1 MTGFG
6 VPGRFV
12 GPLAALLPVVELATA
27 AALLP
32 DPTARWGA
40 GASLVLLFAF
50 SAVIV
55 ANLRRGRAP
64 DCHCF
69 GRLHSAPVSW
79 WTVARNVLLALVAAG
94 LVWGPA
100 PGWLLLAAVAAAVGV
115 TVLERV
121 RSSRESAPRGLA
133 VGSEAPEF
141 RLSALDG
148 AAVTLSALLE
158 RGQPVLLVF
167 SDAHCGPCA
176 ALAPDVARWQR
187 ELDERLTIAVLER
200 RHEQWGSTTDEHG
213 RTIVLLQEDDEVA
226 RAYGA
231 NGTPSAV
238 LVGADGT
245 LASPLV
251 GGALGIE
258 GLFESVRGVPAGPAG
273 VRGRGLTRL
282 ELVARAGAVTLA
294 VLWGARDALAGA
306 IPIAIECKY
315 VRCGNR
321 CCPKKAVCR
330 TRRGKR
336 VCVCPDGREACGAKC
351 CSETFVCRKTAR
363 GKRVCVCPPRTRPCG
378 GRCVPLTDPAH
389 CGGCGR
395 ECPPATVCVN
405 GQCVGGDG
413 SGTDTGGTGTCTC
426 PPGQTCCDGACT
438 DLNTEE
444 THCGRCDQPCP
455 QGQTCCGGECKDL
468 DRDPRNCGRCGKRC
482 PAGFVCS
489 NGTCAEK
496 CPPGE
501 TKCGGG
507 CCKAGAT
514 CESGKCVASCPE
526 DQVPCGPECC
536 RGTTPECCSGTCV
549 GFGLDEEHCGACF
562 NKCKQGEFCR
572 FGECVCPLGQT
583 CG

>member
-1 MTGFG
+1 MTEFG
-6 VPGRFV
+6 VPGRL
-12 GPLAALLPVVELATA
+12 GRPLAALLPLVELATA
-27 AALLP
+27 AALGPAL
-32 DPTARWGA
+32 TARWAA
-40 GASLVLLFAF
+40 GESLALLLAF
-50 SAVIV
+50 SAAI
-55 ANLRRGRAP
+55 ALNLSRGRAP

-79 WTVARNVLLALVAAG
+79 WTVARNLLLALVAAG
-94 LVWGPA
+94 LVWGSTPA
-100 PGWLLLAAVAAAVGV
+100 GIPVAAIAVALGV
-115 TVLERV
+115 TVVER
-121 RSSRESAPRGLA
+121 RRSREKPAARGLP

-141 RLSALDG
+141 QLSALDG
-148 AAVTLSALLE
+148 ATVSLSALRE

-176 ALAPDVARWQR
+176 ALAPDVAGWQR
-187 ELDERLTIAVLER
+187 EHAETLTIAVIER
-200 RHEQWGSTTDEHG
+200 G
-213 RTIVLLQEDDEVA
+213 RELSGPAADPYGRADVLLQEDDAVA

-238 LVGADGT
+238 LVGAQGT
-245 LASPLV
+245 VASPLV
-251 GGALGIE
+251 GGPVGIE
-258 GLFESVRGVPAGPAG
+258 GLLESIGGVPAGPAA

-294 VLWGARDALAGA
+294 VLAGGARQALAGTV
-306 IPIAIECKY
+306 PITLECKY

-336 VCVCPDGREACGAKC
+336 VCICPDGREACGAKC
-351 CSETFVCRKTAR
+351 CPETFVCRKTAR

-395 ECPPATVCVN
+395 QCPPATVCVN

-413 SGTDTGGTGTCTC
+413 SGTDPGGIGACTC
-426 PPGQTCCDGACT
+426 PPGRTCCDGACT
-438 DLNTEE
+438 DLNTDEA
-444 THCGRCDQPCP
+444 HCGRCDQPCP

-468 DRDPRNCGRCGKRC
+468 DRDPRNCGECGKSC
-482 PAGFVCS
+482 TAGFVCS

-496 CPPGE
+496 CPPGDKE
-501 TKCGGG
+501 CGGG
-507 CCKAGAT
+507 CCKAGESCQNGT
-514 CESGKCVASCPE
+514 CVPESGCTDCH
-526 DQVPCGPECC
+526 
-536 RGTTPECCSGTCV
+536 GTTPECCGEECV
-549 GFGLDEEHCGACF
+549 NIVLDEAHCGRCF
-562 NKCKQGEFCR
+562 NQCKEREFCR
-572 FGECVCPLGQT
+572 FGECICPLGQT